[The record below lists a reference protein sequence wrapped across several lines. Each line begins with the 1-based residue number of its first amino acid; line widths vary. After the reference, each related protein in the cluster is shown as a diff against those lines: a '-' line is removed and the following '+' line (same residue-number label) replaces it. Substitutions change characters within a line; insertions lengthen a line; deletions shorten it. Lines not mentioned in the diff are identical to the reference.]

1 MMSVFINWRKT
12 GTKGTTGC
20 IQMIILG
27 RAQWLKAEI
36 ASDNIHYE
44 TRLPDYKADGMQ
56 CL

>member
-1 MMSVFINWRKT
+1 MMCVFINWRKT

-44 TRLPDYKADGMQ
+44 TRLLDYKAGGIGK
-56 CL
+56 